1 MPCPRL
7 ANIYLI
13 VALYMRSVA
22 KYESQ
27 ILKVFVCFFFGIST
41 WRYAFMTL
49 FNPTHPSKFFYKFPC
64 ANYFNNKIP
73 QLSHIP

>member
-49 FNPTHPSKFFYKFPC
+49 FNPTEHIKVVHPLPF
-64 ANYFNNKIP
+64 ANLLNHKPP